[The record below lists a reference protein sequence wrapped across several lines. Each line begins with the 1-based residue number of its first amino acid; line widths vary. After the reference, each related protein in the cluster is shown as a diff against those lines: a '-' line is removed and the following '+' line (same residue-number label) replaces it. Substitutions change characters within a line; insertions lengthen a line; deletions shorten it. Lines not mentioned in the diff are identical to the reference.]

1 MGGSPVGLW
10 FCKSA
15 LPTDLLP
22 SFSEIPAACVGLLF
36 FPLSTL
42 PLASLAVLA
51 FGIITIT
58 WWLSGIEAS
67 FKVLCKHCM
76 ISLARRIFSPS
87 IEKGPHKKEWFWQAR
102 WHKNILNGPPS
113 SVLLWPQ
120 ADGLGKQGEGKHVWH
135 LPWDAF
141 SVAPEQVWLAHWGL
155 NPAWECRLCVM
166 EVDFLWPGLG
176 ASAFTQVFS
185 PCYSPLIFTSAIVVE
200 LGEDDEVLGNIGMLQ
215 EGMF

>member
-1 MGGSPVGLW
+1 MM
-10 FCKSA
+10 
-15 LPTDLLP
+15 LPTGCGWLP
-22 SFSEIPAACVGLLF
+22 SRTVILQECFANRSPSFLLWDLTTSRLPAACVGLLF

-67 FKVLCKHCM
+67 FKVLWKHCM

-141 SVAPEQVWLAHWGL
+141 SVAPEQVWLAHWEAEPSLRVQIVCDGGGF
-155 NPAWECRLCVM
+155 PVARTWCLC
-166 EVDFLWPGLG
+166 FH
-176 ASAFTQVFS
+176 
-185 PCYSPLIFTSAIVVE
+185 TSI
-200 LGEDDEVLGNIGMLQ
+200 
-215 EGMF
+215 

>member
-87 IEKGPHKKEWFWQAR
+87 IEKGPHKKEWFLQAR
-102 WHKNILNGPPS
+102 WHKHILKGPPS

-120 ADGLGKQGEGKHVWH
+120 ADGEARRGEACVTPSLGCF
-135 LPWDAF
+135 LSCPWAGLTGPLGGWTQ
-141 SVAPEQVWLAHWGL
+141 PESADCMWWRWISCGQDLVPLLSHKYL
-155 NPAWECRLCVM
+155 VPAM
-166 EVDFLWPGLG
+166 PH
-176 ASAFTQVFS
+176 
-185 PCYSPLIFTSAIVVE
+185 
-200 LGEDDEVLGNIGMLQ
+200 
-215 EGMF
+215 